1 MKLDPG
7 LVDDA
12 AEFMLATREA
22 VARNAPPEEHDQ
34 LQKAYGAKVTA
45 RWAARSKLL
54 KVDDDVL
61 TSDPESDDSTDLYT
75 TVIATVLRARKAEI
89 QPPVTF
95 DALEASTGIKVRR
108 LKYLINGERPIHM
121 GDFIRL
127 TTALNLDPAAVI
139 QTAATRVETR
149 AS

>member
-1 MKLDPG
+1 MTEL
-7 LVDDA
+7 
-12 AEFMLATREA
+12 MLATGEA
-22 VARNAPPEEHDQ
+22 VARNAPPEEHEQ
-34 LQKAYGAKVTA
+34 LRKTYGAKNMA
-45 RWAARSKLL
+45 RWTARSKLL
-54 KVDDDVL
+54 KIDDDVL
-61 TSDPESDDSTDLYT
+61 TTDPESDDSTDLYT

-127 TTALNLDPAAVI
+127 TTALELDPAVI
-139 QTAATRVETR
+139 VTEAATRVETR